1 MTALISEP
9 APADTSWVRCPQCA
23 GLHYGKR
30 LRRALGVCPDCGH
43 HNRLSA
49 PERLRQLADLG
60 SFTPLAVQV
69 TASDVL
75 GFADSQPYRDRLAK
89 ARSKTGLDDAVV
101 AGFGRIGGIEVGLA
115 VMDFGFMGGSLG
127 AAVGELITR
136 TAEACRDRH
145 CALVI
150 VTASGGA
157 RMQEGAIA
165 LLQMAKVSQALV
177 MLREAGL
184 LTVSVV
190 TDPTYGGVAAS
201 FATSCDVI
209 VAEQGCRMG
218 FAGPRVIEQTIRQ
231 TLPPDFQTAQ
241 FLLAHGQVD
250 DVVHRHELRDWL
262 SRLLVAVTGSG
273 RPAGSLD
280 SDPGVTDPAALP
292 EAAAWDIVRR
302 ARDPQRPTTLDYL
315 RWIFDSFVELHGD
328 RLHADCPAI
337 VAGLANLD
345 GRPVAVV
352 GHQKGHT
359 TKELVARRFG
369 MPAPDG
375 YRKALRVMR
384 LAARLGIPIISFVD
398 TPGAYPGPDAEE
410 GGQSIA
416 IAENILA
423 MFELPTPVVTVVT
436 GEGGSGGAL
445 ALAVADRVLMFEHST
460 YSVISPEGCSA
471 ILWGDSGSAAAAAAA
486 LRITARDLLGL
497 GLVDAVIPEKQL
509 SVEPLTMADMLHASL
524 TSTLAELTGRPG
536 AELMIE
542 RRRRFRRL
550 GMAAVEVASTEVRN
564 TPAEGAQASVEVE
577 PAPAPV
583 ELAAAE
589 PVVVRRS

>member
-1 MTALISEP
+1 VTALISEP
-9 APADTSWVRCPQCA
+9 APADTSWVRCPKCA

-49 PERLRQLADLG
+49 PERLRQLVDPG
-60 SFTPLAVQV
+60 SFTPLAVRV

-75 GFADSQPYRDRLAK
+75 GFTDSQPYRDRLAK
-89 ARSKTGLDDAVV
+89 ARSKTGLDDAAV

-136 TAEACRDRH
+136 TAEACRDRR
-145 CALVI
+145 CALLL

-177 MLREAGL
+177 ALREAGL

-262 SRLLVAVTGSG
+262 SRLLVAVTGSD

-292 EAAAWDIVRR
+292 EAVAGEIVRR

-315 RWIFDSFVELHGD
+315 RWIFNSFVELHGD

-359 TKELVARRFG
+359 TKELLARQFG
-369 MPAPDG
+369 MPSPDG

-471 ILWGDSGSAAAAAAA
+471 ILWGDSGSADAAAAA

-497 GLVDAVIPEKQL
+497 GLVDAVIPEKQV

-524 TSTLAELTGRPG
+524 ISTLAELTGRSG
-536 AELMIE
+536 TELMIE
-542 RRRRFRRL
+542 RRRRFRQL
-550 GMAAVEVASTEVRN
+550 GMAAVEV
-564 TPAEGAQASVEVE
+564 
-577 PAPAPV
+577 
-583 ELAAAE
+583 
-589 PVVVRRS
+589 RRS

>member
-1 MTALISEP
+1 MTAVTRQSAE
-9 APADTSWVRCPQCA
+9 ASTAWVRCPRCA
-23 GLHYGKR
+23 GLQYGKR
-30 LRRALGVCPDCGH
+30 LRRSLGVCPDCGH
-43 HNRLSA
+43 HGRLDA
-49 PERLRQLADLG
+49 GERIRQLTDQG
-60 SFTPLAVQV
+60 SFTPLPVRI
-69 TASDVL
+69 TANDVL
-75 GFADSQPYRDRLAK
+75 RFTDSRRYRDRLDQ
-89 ARSKTGLDDAVV
+89 ARARTGLDDAVL
-101 AGFGRIGGIEVGLA
+101 AGFGRIGGIELGLA

-136 TAEACRDRH
+136 TAEGCLERR
-145 CALVI
+145 CPLVL

-177 MLREAGL
+177 AMREARL

-201 FATSCDVI
+201 FATNCDVV

-250 DVVHRHELRDWL
+250 EMVHRQELRDWL
-262 SRLLVAVTGSG
+262 SRLLVAVTGSA
-273 RPAGSLD
+273 RPSTGAGT
-280 SDPGVTDPAALP
+280 DPGIADPAALA
-292 EAAAWDIVRR
+292 EAGPWDIVRA

-315 RWIFDSFVELHGD
+315 RWVFDSFVELHGD

-337 VAGLANLD
+337 VAGLANLN
-345 GRPVAVV
+345 GSPVAVI

-369 MPAPDG
+369 MPAPEG

-384 LAARLGIPIISFVD
+384 LAARLGLPIISFID

-410 GGQSIA
+410 GGQSVA

-471 ILWGDSGSAAAAAAA
+471 ILWGDSGSAPDAAEA
-486 LRITARDLLGL
+486 LRITARDLLEL
-497 GLVDAVIPEKQL
+497 GLIDGVIPEKQP
-509 SVEPLTMADMLHASL
+509 VAEPLTMADDLHAAL
-524 TSTLAELTGRPG
+524 TAALAGLAGRDG
-536 AELMIE
+536 AELMRE
-542 RRRRFRRL
+542 RRRRFRRFGL
-550 GMAAVEVASTEVRN
+550 TAVEV
-564 TPAEGAQASVEVE
+564 TPAEPIAVDR
-577 PAPAPV
+577 P
-583 ELAAAE
+583 
-589 PVVVRRS
+589 